1 MLRMLKSMQLFFFYW
16 SVSSISVPDSTSI
29 IVKLQLQQGFF
40 KMKNTSN
47 TLLINPSGIFLAHQA
62 IFIAEDVHKTTN

>member
-29 IVKLQLQQGFF
+29 IVKLQVQQGFF

-62 IFIAEDVHKTTN
+62 IFIAEDVHTTTN